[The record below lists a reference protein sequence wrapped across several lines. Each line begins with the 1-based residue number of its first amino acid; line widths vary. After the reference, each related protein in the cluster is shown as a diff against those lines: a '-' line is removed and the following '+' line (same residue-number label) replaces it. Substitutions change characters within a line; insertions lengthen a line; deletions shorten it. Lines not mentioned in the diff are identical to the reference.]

1 MTPSELAPFPDSTPF
16 AQHMLAI
23 AREEYTKFVSANGRA
38 LAAGDANFEIETY
51 GETTSYV
58 AREYSERSERL
69 LRAHA
74 FDNVE

>member
-1 MTPSELAPFPDSTPF
+1 
-16 AQHMLAI
+16 
-23 AREEYTKFVSANGRA
+23 VSANGRA

-74 FDNVE
+74 FDTLNEQARGQVMEWLSAEMLSDIVFASH